1 MLKPHEIAGVLTYIR
16 NNWSNKADPDNAK
29 PAITAA
35 TVKAARAK
43 EKDGKR
49 ATNGSDPAT
58 AAELL
63 AIPLNYADPP
73 APKK

>member
-1 MLKPHEIAGVLTYIR
+1 VLTFIR
-16 NNWSNKADPDNAK
+16 NNWSNKADPDDKK

-35 TVKAARAK
+35 VVRAAR

-49 ATNGSDPAT
+49 DAVT
-58 AAELL
+58 AAEL
-63 AIPLNYADPP
+63 IDKFPLTYTDPP